1 MPRRAALTDIAAA
14 AARARTCEANEGGEA
29 GERADAAYAGAGDTS
44 ACRAREAHDALDRAA
59 CRPTNAH
66 RGKPASATGAAH
78 RIRCRYAAACRGD
91 VARQRAGG
99 HASAA
104 LPAHDDRI
112 AWPLRPADRVARG
125 RSTAHGNASAA
136 LASRGDETSR
146 NETKALRRH
155 AHAMRFAPRGRRVW
169 QHRPSRRVPTAA
181 ATRESG
187 AGDAARHARIRTI
200 A

>member
-1 MPRRAALTDIAAA
+1 MRRRRREHEPAK
-14 AARARTCEANEGGEA
+14 RTKEAKQANERMPHTPAQAIQAHA
-29 GERADAAYAGAGDTS
+29 GRERHTMRSTVRPA
-44 ACRAREAHDALDRAA
+44 
-59 CRPTNAH
+59 RPTNAH
-66 RGKPASATGAAH
+66 RGKPAAATGAAH